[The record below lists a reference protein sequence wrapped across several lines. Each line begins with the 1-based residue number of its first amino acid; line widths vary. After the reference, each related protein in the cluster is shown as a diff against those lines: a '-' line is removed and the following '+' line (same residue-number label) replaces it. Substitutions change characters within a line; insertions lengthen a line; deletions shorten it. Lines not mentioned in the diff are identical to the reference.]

1 MVPPGEPR
9 KASAGLSERRIVE
22 AAVQLLDAED
32 ATGFSMRRLAGA
44 LSVQA
49 PALYPYIKSRQ
60 ELVYK
65 IIESVLGQRDY
76 LPDEGEA
83 WDDALRL
90 LMREMRLEIH
100 RHPWVTRLI
109 QGGVPPSLLLR
120 RRQAIECLLERAG
133 VTGEAAHV
141 YRRLLSWLVWGFAS
155 LETTFPHSPSYTP
168 IKRAKTRK
176 LAHVY
181 QVNRASDESVEG
193 DPAYEIVD
201 VDQLFEACID
211 SYIAGV
217 RAVATKPVATPSR
230 RRAETARR

>member
-1 MVPPGEPR
+1 VVRSGEQR
-9 KASAGLSERRIVE
+9 KAEGLSERRIVD
-22 AAVQLLDAED
+22 AAVQLLDDED
-32 ATGFSMRRLAGA
+32 AASFSMRRLATS
-44 LSVQA
+44 LHVQA

-65 IIESVLGQRDY
+65 VIESVLGQRDY
-76 LPDEGEA
+76 LPDESET

-109 QGGVPPSLLLR
+109 QGGVPPGLLLR
-120 RRQAIECLLERAG
+120 RRHAIERILARAG
-133 VTGEAAHV
+133 VTGDAAIV

-168 IKRAKTRK
+168 VKRSEARK
-176 LAHVY
+176 LAQVY
-181 QVNRASDESVEG
+181 EVNREANKGIDG

-201 VDQLFEACID
+201 VDALFEACID

-217 RAVATKPVATPSR
+217 RAVAKPAR
-230 RRAETARR
+230 RRAETSRR

>member
-1 MVPPGEPR
+1 MVRSGEQR
-9 KASAGLSERRIVE
+9 KVSEGLSERRIVD
-22 AAVQLLDAED
+22 AAVELLDAED
-32 ATGFSMRRLAGA
+32 SAGFSMRRLAAA
-44 LSVQA
+44 LNVQA

-76 LPDEGEA
+76 LPDESET

-109 QGGVPPSLLLR
+109 QGGVPPGLLLR
-120 RRQAIECLLERAG
+120 RRHAIERILERAG
-133 VTGEAAHV
+133 VTGDAAHV
-141 YRRLLSWLVWGFAS
+141 YRRLLSWQVWGFAS

-168 IKRAKTRK
+168 VKRSKARK
-176 LAHVY
+176 LAQVY
-181 QVNRASDESVEG
+181 EVNREANKGIDG

-201 VDQLFEACID
+201 VDELFEACID

-217 RAVATKPVATPSR
+217 RTVATGR
-230 RRAETARR
+230 RRRSAAPKSDGGNA